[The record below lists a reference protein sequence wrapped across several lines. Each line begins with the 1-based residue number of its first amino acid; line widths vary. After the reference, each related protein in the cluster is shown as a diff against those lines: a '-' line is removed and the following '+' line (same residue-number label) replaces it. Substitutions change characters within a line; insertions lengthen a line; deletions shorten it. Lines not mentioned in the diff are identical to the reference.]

1 MEGLFGEGA
10 DAAQEAEGGALAA
23 DDAAEVAGVDAE
35 GAGGGLDGPALA
47 VEPCHIGLKFLRLT
61 GHCGIDFFCVARSGI
76 AGNFPKVLFHT

>member
-1 MEGLFGEGA
+1 MGECCEPGEESA
-10 DAAQEAEGGALAA
+10 GVPLSPQ
-23 DDAAEVAGVDAE
+23 DAAEVAGVDAE
-35 GAGGGLDGPALA
+35 GGGGMGERPAVA